1 MNKKETFEECINVA
15 IDLGRPYMTEYLDNT
30 PTQQEWDLALMLFEH
45 KLKEELLNE
54 QKIRK

>member
-54 QKIRK
+54 